1 MSNEVGRPTL
11 SQSPSNGHPKC
22 TLPLEKV
29 FSIQIGTE
37 LFRLS
42 GASIASDAPSYFS
55 RFFEEQLRLNGDSS
69 NVRTL
74 YIDRDPTTFHEIAR
88 HLQGYHIQPKD
99 GPQFVKFFADA
110 QFYSLPRLIS
120 QLFESEIFIRIGG
133 HNFQIP
139 RDIFSSPGDSPN
151 FFTLGFAAFFASP
164 LEVFPG
170 LDRQGLLR
178 PPAIT
183 PPSVPSRSG
192 EVFAQLLHLL
202 RGYPLDIRNEAHR
215 AELLRDCRYFHL
227 RGLEQQLIP
236 HHISF
241 NPIRKRDEI
250 VIRLEDVRRSGID
263 VDDIPLPPG
272 HSQADAMSAAL
283 VTYSRPFVD
292 DKKYDLILEIGDE
305 STILDITSRRPT
317 FLGSTKARVSSLLQV
332 IAGKKGDQNRPAG
345 QKESAPEDRLWAS
358 LSMDTDMTVDG
369 EREYFPDILRESMSG
384 SESLLEEPS
393 RKRKRV
399 EEASINRPWI
409 VRNGQWRL
417 CMQPRA
423 KGDGMDILM
432 IAVKLEVFTL
442 QRARNKQ
449 RKFLSS

>member
-1 MSNEVGRPTL
+1 MSSEVGRPTL

-55 RFFEEQLRLNGDSS
+55 RFFEEQLRLNGDS
-69 NVRTL
+69 NLRTL
-74 YIDRDPTTFHEIAR
+74 YIDRDPTTFQEIAR

-423 KGDGMDILM
+423 KGDGMDIVM

-442 QRARNKQ
+442 QRTRNKQ